1 MILMRMTKSE
11 ALNADSMGL
20 AVGVLE
26 IILFTQLL
34 WQIIFGR
41 FLLIHSYILLEK
53 AFGSRI
59 IYHYGVHTWR
69 GNASKDRVIGV
80 RSF

>member
-1 MILMRMTKSE
+1 
-11 ALNADSMGL
+11 MGL
-20 AVGVLE
+20 TVGILE

-34 WQIIFGR
+34 WQIIFCR

-59 IYHYGVHTWR
+59 IYHYGVHTWWDD
-69 GNASKDRVIGV
+69 ASKDRSIGV
-80 RSF
+80 R